1 MLKGR
6 ERRSVSLKP
15 PPLHA
20 VLPDDLFGHKFGVS
34 TVKTTVNP
42 SNALFCYVTT

>member
-20 VLPDDLFGHKFGVS
+20 VLPGTFVEGLLFPVWS
-34 TVKTTVNP
+34 NNP
-42 SNALFCYVTT
+42 YLMKWPYRPIDRL